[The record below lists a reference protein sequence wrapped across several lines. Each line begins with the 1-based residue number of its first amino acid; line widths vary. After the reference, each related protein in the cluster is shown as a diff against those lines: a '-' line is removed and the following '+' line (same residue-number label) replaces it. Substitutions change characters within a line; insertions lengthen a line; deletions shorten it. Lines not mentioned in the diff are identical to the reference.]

1 MKVKVEAIE
10 LSGTD
15 RRYEFSSGVNIIK
28 GPISSGKTT
37 LIDSLRGVLG
47 GSLKGMPPEAREN
60 VTDLVSDVVLGE
72 EVFHVIRPFTSTRTA
87 TVTVAGEDE
96 ALRVPA
102 IQRDATSDTTYGRWL
117 MDKLGLPRL
126 QVPLAPTKEVG
137 DMSPVSINDYMMYA
151 HLEQDEV
158 MDSVMGHTNSFK
170 NNKRKAVFNVSYGIY
185 DVEVA
190 RLEEEKREKNRK
202 LNNLKNRSETIED
215 FFEGTAFENEA
226 EIKRE
231 LESKREE
238 LKELE
243 ESRKEEAQEISR
255 EYETEEMKEDL
266 RDLNEEIEEVRE
278 EIDFHKRSK
287 DQKEELLNQLKTQV
301 KKMSKSMVAGELLVD
316 FDFEVCPRCGSE
328 VSSTRSENGECY
340 LCLQHSKDIVEDGD
354 LEREIE
360 RIEKQILETR
370 ELISNHRRM
379 IESLSEREENLVED
393 KDDIENEIQYRVES
407 YISREAEEIVEVSEK
422 RATLKE
428 KIDKFEEFLSLY
440 EKLRNTEEK
449 ISELEVRI
457 EEIEAEIEES
467 YGDPKKVNE
476 RIEFLNG
483 KYREFLD
490 KVNAPKF
497 ERKGST
503 KIDED
508 TLLPIYMGRK
518 MSSIKSPGLTVLLNV
533 AHTLAHQVTSLE
545 FSLPLP
551 NIILADGVSGPIGRE
566 EGNIDENFDMGRVR
580 SIYKLFSEVADEYGI
595 QVIVADNEVPSG
607 LDVDSEIEFT
617 EDDRLIPSAM
627 V

>member
-1 MKVKVEAIE
+1 MKVEVEAIE

-15 RRYEFSSGVNIIK
+15 RRYEFTSGVNIIR

-72 EVFHVIRPFTSTRTA
+72 KLFHVIRPFTSTRTA

-96 ALRVPA
+96 ALRIPA
-102 IQRDATSDTTYGRWL
+102 IQRDAASDTTYGRWL

-126 QVPLAPTKEVG
+126 QVPLAPTKEAG
-137 DMSPVSINDYMMYA
+137 EMSPVSINDYMMYA
-151 HLEQDEV
+151 HLEQDEI
-158 MDSVMGHTNSFK
+158 MDSVMGHTNHWK

-190 RLEEEKREKNRK
+190 QLEEEKREKSRQ
-202 LNNLKNRSETIED
+202 LRNLRNRSETIEE
-215 FFEGTAFENEA
+215 FFQGTAFENEA

-231 LESKREE
+231 LEKSKKE
-238 LKELE
+238 LESLE
-243 ESRKEEAQEISR
+243 ESRKEEARKVSK

-266 RDLNEEIEEVRE
+266 RDVNEKIEEVRE
-278 EIDFHKRSK
+278 EIDFHEKSK
-287 DQKEELLNQLKTQV
+287 KQKEELLSQLKTQV
-301 KKMSKSMVAGELLVD
+301 KQMSKSMVAGELLVD
-316 FDFEVCPRCGSE
+316 FDFEVCPRCGNDVSE
-328 VSSTRSENGECY
+328 KRSEDGKCY
-340 LCLQHSKDIVEDGD
+340 LCLQESDDVVESDG
-354 LEREIE
+354 LEKEIE

-370 ELISNHRRM
+370 ELVGNHRRM
-379 IESLSEREENLVED
+379 IENLSEKEENL
-393 KDDIENEIQYRVES
+393 IEEKSKLEKEIQYRVES
-407 YISREAEEIVEVSEK
+407 YVSKEAEEIVEVSEK
-422 RATLKE
+422 RASLKE
-428 KIDKFEEFLSLY
+428 KIEKFEEYLSLY
-440 EKLRNTEEK
+440 DKLQDTEEK

-457 EEIEAEIEES
+457 EEIENEIEES
-467 YGDPKKVNE
+467 YGDPKEVNK
-476 RIEFLNG
+476 RIEFLND
-483 KYREFLD
+483 KYRDFLD

-497 ERKGST
+497 ERKGPT
-503 KIDED
+503 RIDEE

-545 FSLPLP
+545 FSLALP

-566 EGNIDENFDMGRVR
+566 EGNIDDNFDMGRVR
-580 SIYKLFSEVADEYGI
+580 SIYELFSEVSDEYGI

-607 LDVDSEIEFT
+607 IDVDSEIVFT